1 MWNVATRPTALHFEV
16 FKNKLFWQMYTSYQS
31 TALNWNF
38 TCCLPRFRWTIVLVY
53 GLKSTVNRLL
63 YVGYIPRRRLS
74 PFQKLPPAIS
84 VPAYVLHVALWNLL
98 WILSISHLANQS
110 FSDVRPKV
118 SEGSVATHTCGV
130 HGWILDKKT
139 LLQIYW
145 RISQWK
151 KVENWLRIN
160 KLRQNEVHACRQPV
174 HERQ

>member
-1 MWNVATRPTALHFEV
+1 MWNVATTALHFEV

-31 TALNWNF
+31 TALNWIF

-74 PFQKLPPAIS
+74 PFQKLPPANS

-130 HGWILDKKT
+130 HGWILDKNFAANLLENFTVKKKLKT
-139 LLQIYW
+139 GWELTNCAKTKFMHAD
-145 RISQWK
+145 SQCMNVSK
-151 KVENWLRIN
+151 
-160 KLRQNEVHACRQPV
+160 
-174 HERQ
+174 

>member
-1 MWNVATRPTALHFEV
+1 MWNVGLRGHYCTALWGFQKQAILTNVHELSEHCSQLDFYMLFTPLSLNHFTRIWAEI
-16 FKNKLFWQMYTSYQS
+16 NSEY
-31 TALNWNF
+31 
-38 TCCLPRFRWTIVLVY
+38 
-53 GLKSTVNRLL
+53 RLL

-130 HGWILDKKT
+130 HGWILDKNFAAN
-139 LLQIYW
+139 LLENFTVKK
-145 RISQWK
+145 SWK
-151 KVENWLRIN
+151 LVEN
-160 KLRQNEVHACRQPV
+160 
-174 HERQ
+174 